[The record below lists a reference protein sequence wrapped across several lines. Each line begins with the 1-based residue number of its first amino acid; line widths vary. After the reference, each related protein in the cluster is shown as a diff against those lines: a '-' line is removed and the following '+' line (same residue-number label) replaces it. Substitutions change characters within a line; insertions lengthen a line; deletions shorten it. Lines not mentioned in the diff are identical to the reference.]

1 MEWREVAEKVVRKLM
16 FRVWEKEGE
25 VSWLKVNGR
34 LVGMGF
40 RYRVVPRTGLKVVV
54 SDEFRRAYRR
64 LKRRW
69 EEEVRRRELV
79 KELIEMALAYGD
91 KKVAG
96 KLLKDFDAYLFEEEI
111 KQYREKL
118 KLIDRKKET

>member
-1 MEWREVAEKVVRKLM
+1 MEWRGVAEKVVRKLM
-16 FRVWEKEGE
+16 FRLWEREGE
-25 VSWLKVNGR
+25 VSWLKVNAR

-40 RYRVVPRTGLKVVV
+40 RYRVVPKTGLRVVV

-64 LKRRW
+64 LRRRW

-79 KELIEMALAYGD
+79 KEMIETALAYGD
-91 KKVAG
+91 KKVAK
-96 KLLKDFDAYLFEEEI
+96 KLLEDFDAYLFEEEI

-118 KLIDRKKET
+118 KLIDGKKEA

>member
-1 MEWREVAEKVVRKLM
+1 M
-16 FRVWEKEGE
+16 FRIWEREGE
-25 VSWLKVNGR
+25 VNWLKVNAR

-54 SDEFRRAYRR
+54 SNEFRRAYRR

-79 KELIEMALAYGD
+79 KELIETALAYGD
-91 KKVAG
+91 KKVVK
-96 KLLKDFDAYLFEEEI
+96 KLLEEFDAYLFEEEER
-111 KQYREKL
+111 KYREKL
-118 KLIDRKKET
+118 KLIDGKK